1 MVKSESLLILPI
13 INRKTPCQPMKHST
27 QSKQVKEVKINKVKQ
42 ACNATT
48 ELLRPSADTL
58 FLVRLMARVLS
69 PAY

>member
-1 MVKSESLLILPI
+1 
-13 INRKTPCQPMKHST
+13 MKHST
-27 QSKQVKEVKINKVKQ
+27 QSKQVKEVKTNMVKQ

-58 FLVRLMARVLS
+58 FLVRLMARALS